1 MRAGELHR
9 ADKIALSF
17 VTSMGC
23 VIDRVPWAEV
33 DERIGVQRTNREA
46 HSPAISV
53 FRWWARRQH
62 PAMGAILDAAREEF
76 GAEGL
81 VVSDPF
87 SGGGTVAME
96 AVRRGLPVYAQDLYP
111 WPVRGLAAA
120 LNPAAPELLGDA
132 ADRLL
137 DALAPYRAWYRRQES
152 GDVWEATHVLRVRV
166 IPCPHC
172 DVTIHLFREPLVSMA
187 SRGKDEKFAFFG
199 CRSCGSVSRRRAGVR
214 SFGCAGC
221 SRRWPV
227 GKAERPRP
235 DALVGCPYCR
245 RDVARSSVRWESAFW
260 RPVLVQERSPSW
272 SKNAPSVL
280 RPVGEGDPVADVAE
294 SPEEEEALRLDVPDG
309 LETRHLLLS
318 GYRTWADLYTHRQ
331 LRTLLRALALVREF
345 DYPEGVKDRLALA
358 VLGASEMPGYLCRWD
373 RHNPKVFEAMA
384 NHRYARYTQV
394 AVEANL
400 LSPRGRGTLPRR
412 LQAAQ
417 KALKWL
423 VENAPM
429 PSQIGL
435 RQNGA
440 PRRRLERGEV
450 LLATGTSA
458 EQGLEDGGAR
468 LVLTD
473 PPYHDDVQYG
483 ELARLFHA
491 WLGAYDGELANPD
504 ERAEAAPN
512 PTRGADTQSYED
524 VVAGC
529 LAESRRT
536 LSEDGRLILTFHNN
550 DIAAWEALSNA
561 LRRSGFR
568 VVGLAV
574 VDAENASDHSKRGK
588 KAFLCDLVIEC
599 VATAEAGA
607 YPEVPRV
614 STRADTDQRK
624 NLLAAGLAVA
634 EAINGRRADKLGVIY
649 RRHLDELGGAP
660 PVLIR

>member
-1 MRAGELHR
+1 MHYYF
-9 ADKIALSF
+9 ALG
-17 VTSMGC
+17 MGC

-33 DERIGVQRTNREA
+33 DERIGVQCTNREA
-46 HSPAISV
+46 HFPAVSV

-62 PAMGAILDAAREEF
+62 PAMGAILDAAQAEF

-87 SGGGTVAME
+87 SGGGTVAIE

-120 LNPAAPELLGDA
+120 LNPAPPELLEDA
-132 ADRLL
+132 ARRLL
-137 DALAPYRAWYRRQES
+137 EALEPYRAWYQRQEG

-172 DVTIHLFREPLVSMA
+172 DVPIHLFREPLVSMA
-187 SRGKDEKFAFFG
+187 SRGKNEKFAFFG
-199 CRSCGSVSRRRAGVR
+199 CRSCGSVSRRRADVR
-214 SFGCAGC
+214 SFGCAEC
-221 SRRWPV
+221 SRRWPARQ
-227 GKAERPRP
+227 KERPRP
-235 DALVGCPYCR
+235 DALMGCPHCR
-245 RDVARSSVRWESAFW
+245 RDVARSSVRWESATW
-260 RPVLVQERSPSW
+260 RPVLLQERSPQWGRKMS
-272 SKNAPSVL
+272 SVL
-280 RPVGEGDPVADVAE
+280 RPVREGDPVDDVEE
-294 SPEEEEALRLDVPDG
+294 SPEEEEALRLDIPDG

-318 GYRTWADLYTHRQ
+318 GYRRWADLYTHRQ
-331 LRTLLRALALVREF
+331 LRTLVRALALVREL
-345 DYPEGVKDRLALA
+345 DHPQGIKDRLALA

-384 NHRYARYTQV
+384 NHRYARHTQV
-394 AVEANL
+394 AVEANM
-400 LSPRGRGTLPRR
+400 LSPVGRGTLPRR
-412 LQAAQ
+412 LLAAQ
-417 KALKWL
+417 KALSWL
-423 VENAPM
+423 LEGGPAPSRIRVR
-429 PSQIGL
+429 P
-435 RQNGA
+435 NGST
-440 PRRRLERGEV
+440 RRRLEPGGV
-450 LLATGTSA
+450 LLATGSSA
-458 EQGLEDGGAR
+458 EQGLEDGSAR

-483 ELARLFHA
+483 ELARLFHV
-491 WLGAYDGELANPD
+491 WLGAYDREPANPD
-504 ERAEAAPN
+504 EHAEAAPN
-512 PTRGADTQSYED
+512 PTRGADTQRYED
-524 VVAGC
+524 VVAEC

-536 LSEDGRLILTFHNN
+536 LAEGGRLILTFHNN

-574 VDAENASDHSKRGK
+574 VDAENAADHSKRGK

-634 EAINGRRADKLGVIY
+634 EAINSRRADKLGVIY